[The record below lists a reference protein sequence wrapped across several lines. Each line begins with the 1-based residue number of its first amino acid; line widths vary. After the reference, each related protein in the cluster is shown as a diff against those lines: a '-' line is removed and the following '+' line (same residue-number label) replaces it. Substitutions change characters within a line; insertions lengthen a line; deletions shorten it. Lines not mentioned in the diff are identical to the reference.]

1 MAANN
6 TQADHIAAQ
15 TEFQRRFLQDGG
27 IYRGALTN
35 GYANGTLTRPGE
47 YVHQDYPKYLKLVT
61 GDVIVQDA
69 EEESKMLGKSPLA
82 APASSAAVQ
91 DDDSIEALELRLADM
106 KKKAAL
112 RREIAELAA
121 QEAVEAAEAPVEV
134 TEAVDTKRPTLSL
147 STSKPSKAA

>member
-27 IYRGALTN
+27 IYRGALAN
-35 GYANGTLTRPGE
+35 GYANGTLTRPG
-47 YVHQDYPKYLKLVT
+47 DYTFQEFPKYLKLVT

-82 APASSAAVQ
+82 APASALAV
-91 DDDSIEALELRLADM
+91 DDDSIEALEARLADV

-112 RREIAELAA
+112 RREIAEMAA
-121 QEAVEAAEAPVEV
+121 CEALEAAVDAPEPEA
-134 TEAVDTKRPTLSL
+134 KRPTLSL
-147 STSKPSKAA
+147 SSKPSKAA